1 MMNCQ
6 RAITATQTTTEE
18 FQKLLLK
25 MASIKLKN
33 LKFTTIDKLS
43 IYLFTEPRIILVLL
57 RMTFKVK
64 EV

>member
-1 MMNCQ
+1 
-6 RAITATQTTTEE
+6 
-18 FQKLLLK
+18 LK